1 MANRYPVIVTNTGAG
16 DSSPFAFKEIPS
28 GDDLLLTGNFIRIGS
43 TSAVSDVIKDANGNT
58 VISFPTAVASAV
70 NYFRLNNSATGNSIV
85 LEAVGGD
92 TDVSITLKPKGSSGE
107 IIVGN
112 GAVAATVKSSGN
124 FNLILKPGSSN
135 AGTLTFNQG
144 NNGDI
149 VFSPHGTGKVKVGT
163 NNVVTT
169 GDTGTV
175 SSGMIADTAI
185 STAKIQDSAV
195 TSAKIAATA
204 VGTTKIEDSA
214 VTSAK
219 IAATA
224 VGTTK
229 IEDLAVTTA
238 KIAATAVTTAKINV
252 SATSKV
258 LGRTTA
264 GAGPAEELSITGSG
278 NVVFA
283 TNPTISGITMADNTN
298 IAISS
303 TTGTKIGTATTD
315 KIGFF
320 NATPVAQR
328 TAIASVANT
337 ATSTLI
343 ATAVNSIRAALTS
356 LGLTA

>member
-204 VGTTKIEDSA
+204 VGTTKIED
-214 VTSAK
+214 
-219 IAATA
+219 
-224 VGTTK
+224 
-229 IEDLAVTTA
+229 LAVTTA